1 MKRRTR
7 RGITIASW
15 AAVLAAVLSTAGLR
29 HLRRP
34 SSTPSSGRAV
44 ATVRRAVAFDV
55 SPPLASLRDAGTRLE
70 PAQCGELAGRC
81 GESPG
86 DVGAQ
91 VREPA
96 GHAAGERARVGP
108 ASAVVEQTTQG
119 RRPAAALVA
128 HFDGLG
134 VGFEGPQ
141 GAATVRNPS
150 DNSLAVGPNH
160 IVQIVNSRLA
170 VFTKKGKVF
179 DTTGRV
185 LYGAVATNTVFAG
198 FGGQCELRN
207 NGDAVVRYDQLAE
220 RWLYVMPIFSRPPNE
235 PKGPYSMCYAL
246 STGADPLG
254 PYHRY
259 EFKRPLFPD
268 YPRPAVWPDGYY
280 VPSSTSDDFIQ
291 KHACVVERGKML
303 QGLPAKE
310 QCIVIDGVNFLNN
323 ADIDGQGLPPAGAPN
338 IMMAAGGAQ
347 LMKNFE
353 DDGIYAWKFHVDWE
367 NPANTG
373 LSGPAKI
380 PVAPYH
386 YLCNG
391 QLTSCVPQPDTSR
404 RLDAQGD
411 KIMQRLVYRNAGGHQ
426 SIVALHSVNSGVHG
440 GGVRWYEF
448 RLNGR
453 GDPILHQQGT
463 YAPDSFYRWMGS
475 IGIDRQGNIGMG
487 YSFGGTPN
495 YPGQR
500 FAARLADDRPGM
512 LTLHE
517 TVLVEGEASQKNTI
531 RWEDYTTTAMDPGD
545 DCTFWYVGD
554 YLRSG
559 AASYSSRIGAF
570 RVPGCLRG
578 TVTGS
583 SFFDRNHDGARQPDE
598 PGLAGWQVDFAG
610 GRSGSLTTDADGTFD
625 TWLPADPAYADPVYT
640 FAAKV
645 SHQPAWTRT
654 GTREGPAGRG
664 ALAWNGESYRVRLL
678 DLDFVTGVNFGNV
691 CVVKNRGG
699 ADYHFWSGLGGRT
712 VLAAREPTWR
722 ALVDSVLHLA
732 NADGSRFIVP
742 RTGADALELFQAWL
756 REAAAARAPHGVS
769 SQLAVTALNVAFGRQ
784 DGNATLSDPGA
795 GDWPTISALTGRVS
809 SHIASQPDAARAD
822 AWRVDAERYRVLLE
836 RLNANTALVTPSS
849 PSSCPRPF

>member
-1 MKRRTR
+1 MTSLTR
-7 RGITIASW
+7 RSITIAFMAIVQ
-15 AAVLAAVLSTAGLR
+15 AALILQSALHR
-29 HLRRP
+29 PRDLRRTGP
-34 SSTPSSGRAV
+34 SAYGAV
-44 ATVRRAVAFDV
+44 TVRRANALDL
-55 SPPLASLRDAGTRLE
+55 SPPLASLRD
-70 PAQCGELAGRC
+70 PGRHLDSPDCDKPPKNC

-86 DVGAQ
+86 DPDAQ
-91 VREPA
+91 SREQTGGRVVP
-96 GHAAGERARVGP
+96 RARVNA
-108 ASAVVEQTTQG
+108 ASAAVEQTSQG

-134 VGFEGPQ
+134 IGFEGPQ
-141 GAATVRNPS
+141 GTAATRNPS

-170 VFTKKGKVF
+170 VFTKKGKLF
-179 DTTGRV
+179 DTTGKV
-185 LYGAVATNTVFAG
+185 LYGAVATNTLFAG

-291 KHACVVERGKML
+291 KHACVVDRTRML
-303 QGLPAKE
+303 QGLPATE

-347 LMKNFE
+347 LLKKFE
-353 DDGIYAWKFHVDWE
+353 DDGVYAWKFHVDWE

-380 PVAPYH
+380 TVAPYH

-391 QLTSCVPQPDTSR
+391 QLTSCVPQPDTAR

-411 KIMQRLVYRNAGGHQ
+411 KLMQRLVYRNAGGHE
-426 SIVALHSVNSGVHG
+426 SIVALHSVNSTAHG
-440 GGVRWYEF
+440 GGLRWYEF
-448 RLNGR
+448 RLDAR
-453 GDPILHQQGT
+453 GDPRLYQQGT

-500 FAARLADDRPGM
+500 FAARLAEDPPGV
-512 LTLHE
+512 LALHE
-517 TVLVEGEASQKNTI
+517 TVLVQGEASQKNTL

-554 YLRSG
+554 YVRSG
-559 AASYSSRIGAF
+559 AAGYSSRIGAF

-583 SFFDRNHDGARQPDE
+583 SFFDRNHNGRREPDE
-598 PGLAGWQVDFAG
+598 QGLPGWRVDFSG
-610 GRSGSLTTDADGTFD
+610 SRSGSVATDADGNFGM
-625 TWLPADPAYADPVYT
+625 WLPADPAFADPVYS
-640 FAAKV
+640 FVAKAPR
-645 SHQPAWTRT
+645 HHAWTP
-654 GTREGPAGRG
+654 TRPKDGVSGQG
-664 ALAWNGESYRVRLL
+664 ALEWNGESFRVRLK
-678 DLDFVTGVNFGNV
+678 DRDFVTGVSFGNACMV
-691 CVVKNRGG
+691 RNRGG
-699 ADYHFWSGLGGRT
+699 AGPRFWSDSGGRA
-712 VLAAREPTWR
+712 VLAARDPAWR
-722 ALVDSVLHLA
+722 ALIDSVLHLV
-732 NADGSRFIVP
+732 NADGSRFTVP
-742 RTGADALELFQAWL
+742 RTGADAVRLLQSLFRDAVVANTSRGL
-756 REAAAARAPHGVS
+756 SP
-769 SQLAVTALNVAFGRQ
+769 QLAATAFNVAYGRQ
-784 DGNATLSDPGA
+784 DGNATVNDPVA
-795 GDWPTISALTGRVS
+795 GDWPTISALTARVS
-809 SHIASQPDAARAD
+809 SHIASQTDDGAD
-822 AWRVDAERYRVLLE
+822 AWRAGAEKYRALLE

-849 PSSCPRPF
+849 PSACPRPF